1 VVAGSAHALT
11 SVGGV
16 PVVVRAAR
24 VLRATGL
31 VGRVVVLAAPALH
44 AELVLACA
52 AEPVSVRAGG
62 LHALLDV
69 EAHTAQRA
77 FDTRSDAVSTAG
89 VREIVV
95 LHDACRPMAPGALV
109 AAVVAAVRHGHE
121 MAVPVLP
128 LTDTVKRVDGSGV
141 LTATPDR
148 SALRVLQTPI
158 ALRADL
164 LPAELGPDPLDADPL
179 DVVRR
184 HTAAGG
190 TVHTVAGHPSAFA
203 LHSPWD
209 LELAE
214 LVAQG
219 TIAL

>member
-1 VVAGSAHALT
+1 MVAGSAHALT
-11 SVGGV
+11 PVDGV

-31 VGRVVVLAAPALH
+31 VDRIVVLAEPALH
-44 AELVLACA
+44 AALELACA

-69 EAHTAQRA
+69 GAHTAQRA
-77 FDTRSDAVSTAG
+77 SDTIGDAVSTAG
-89 VREIVV
+89 VREIVL
-95 LHDACRPMAPGALV
+95 LHDARRPMAPGALV

-164 LPAELGPDPLDADPL
+164 LPAEIGADPL